1 MTGPGRLSGDGKCGM
16 ILKRN
21 EERRVDPMKDTIT
34 KLTLE
39 TLEYRKKQLEWKAGQ
54 VERLLSGREKSLLPL
69 LRDEKGNYSEEKT
82 RALAEELIEALDL
95 YRRFRRYPM
104 AKKDK
109 PLSDLPP
116 ALEENERRFFRS
128 FLYCLLRLAEDPPAD
143 LGCEGTFG
151 DLLDMA
157 RDVMFYQEREVFCLD
172 TVFRKNFASDTWRWM
187 DCVREK
193 VTGVSARDAA
203 TQEDIDLVEK
213 FYPKEASG
221 ALEEEQFQEELD
233 EEMRRDPAL
242 AEEFSE
248 AKEEWEIEEE
258 KQEEQRRIQW
268 LESFPDKEVFCRE
281 YESWKKDYFGLSVRY
296 WLDEWMEEMLEVYLY
311 REGRSS
317 FLADDTY
324 FSAYALLD
332 RAVKQLRKL
341 LDGEG

>member
-1 MTGPGRLSGDGKCGM
+1 
-16 ILKRN
+16 
-21 EERRVDPMKDTIT
+21 MKDTLT

-39 TLEYRKKQLEWKAGQ
+39 TLEYRKEQLQRKAGQ

-69 LRDEKGNYSEEKT
+69 LRDEKGNYSEEKCRT
-82 RALAEELIEALDL
+82 LAEELVESLDL
-95 YRRFRRYPM
+95 YRRFRSYPM

-109 PLSDLPP
+109 SLSDLPP

-128 FLYCLLRLAEDPPAD
+128 FLYCLLRLSEDPPAA

-157 RDVMFYQEREVFCLD
+157 RDVMVYQEREVFYLD
-172 TVFRKNFASDTWRWM
+172 TVFRKNFAGDTWWWM
-187 DCVREK
+187 DCIREK

-203 TQEDIDLVEK
+203 SQEDIDSVEK
-213 FYPKEASG
+213 LYPKEATG

-233 EEMRRDPAL
+233 EEMRQDPAL

-248 AKEEWEIEEE
+248 PLEDWQIEEE
-258 KQEEQRRIQW
+258 KREARKREQW
-268 LESFPDKEVFCRE
+268 LENFPEKESFCRE
-281 YESWKKDYFGLSVRY
+281 YESWKKDYFDLSVRY
-296 WLDEWMEEMLEVYLY
+296 WLDERMEEMLEVYLY

-317 FLADDTY
+317 FLADETY

-332 RAVKQLRKL
+332 RAVKQLRTL
-341 LDGEG
+341 LDSED